1 MTTTMNTTQACT
13 YLAPDYDAR
22 TSRISP
28 APYCG
33 CKDMRKG
40 SSFCNA
46 HYPIVYQEGTA
57 QRRRHKDIRSA
68 AYVWDMESLF
78 NEVMLELEAENIC

>member
-1 MTTTMNTTQACT
+1 MTKECT
-13 YLAPDYDAR
+13 YLEPDYDAH

-33 CKDMRKG
+33 CTDMREG

-46 HYPIVYQEGTA
+46 HYPVVYKEGSGL
-57 QRRRHKDIRSA
+57 RRRHKDIRTA
-68 AYVWDMESLF
+68 NAQWDLASTF
-78 NEVMLELEAENIC
+78 NEVVLELEGE

>member
-1 MTTTMNTTQACT
+1 MLHTECT

-33 CKDMRKG
+33 CTLMREG
-40 SSFCNA
+40 SSYCNE
-46 HYPIVYQEGTA
+46 HYPIVYKEGSG
-57 QRRRHKDIRSA
+57 QRKRHKDIRSA
-68 AYVWDMESLF
+68 AYVWDMESMF
-78 NEVMLELEAENIC
+78 NEIVLELEAENIC

>member
-1 MTTTMNTTQACT
+1 MYKECT

-33 CKDMRKG
+33 CTDMHEE
-40 SSFCNA
+40 SSYCLT
-46 HYPIVYQEGTA
+46 HYPIVYKEGSG
-57 QRRRHKDIRSA
+57 QRKRHKDLRNA
-68 AYVWDMESLF
+68 AYVWDMESMF
-78 NEVMLELEAENIC
+78 NEVVLELEAEAEL

>member
-1 MTTTMNTTQACT
+1 MTTACT

-33 CKDMRKG
+33 CTLMRLG
-40 SSFCNA
+40 TAYCDT

-57 QRRRHKDIRSA
+57 QRKRHKDIRSA
-68 AYVWDMESLF
+68 AYVQDIGSLF
-78 NEVMLELEAENIC
+78 NDLVVELEQEGEIDL

>member
-1 MTTTMNTTQACT
+1 MTTACT

-33 CKDMRKG
+33 CRQMYKDTAY
-40 SSFCNA
+40 CEE
-46 HYPIVYQEGTA
+46 HYPVVYQEGTA
-57 QRRRHKDIRSA
+57 QRKRHKDIRSA
-68 AYVWDMESLF
+68 VYVQDISSLF
-78 NEVMLELEAENIC
+78 NDLIVELEQEGEIDL

>member
-1 MTTTMNTTQACT
+1 MYKECT

-33 CKDMRKG
+33 CTDMHEE
-40 SSFCNA
+40 SSYCLT
-46 HYPIVYQEGTA
+46 HYPIVYKEGSG
-57 QRRRHKDIRSA
+57 QRKRHKDLRNA
-68 AYVWDMESLF
+68 AYVWDMESMF
-78 NEVMLELEAENIC
+78 NEVVLELESENIC

>member
-1 MTTTMNTTQACT
+1 MLHTECT
-13 YLAPDYDAR
+13 YLDVTYDAR

-33 CKDMRKG
+33 CTDMHKDTAY
-40 SSFCNA
+40 CDV
-46 HYPIVYQEGTA
+46 HYPIVYQVGTA

-68 AYVWDMESLF
+68 ARVQDIGSLF
-78 NEVMLELEAENIC
+78 NDLVAELESEGVDFD